1 MSSRCVIILY
11 GCRFAR
17 TLQMKGLARLSI
29 LERPIARHFFPY
41 FLLVLF
47 FFLCLYFS
55 FSVVWNV
62 VICPSKVAGSIVLD
76 RTMDGKASRILCLS
90 RFISAV
96 VAHSSRRVPIA
107 KSTFSC
113 FSDGLTLAPSARSTR
128 VRKLAP
134 ERGRHALRQ
143 SLRVRFWSL
152 RERWRYLICLSRSER
167 R

>member
-17 TLQMKGLARLSI
+17 TLQMKELARLSI

-41 FLLVLF
+41 FLLVTF
-47 FFLCLYFS
+47 FSLHFS
-55 FSVVWNV
+55 SSVVWNV

-76 RTMDGKASRILCLS
+76 QTMDGKASRILCLS

-128 VRKLAP
+128 ARKPAP

-143 SLRVRFWSL
+143 SPRVRFWSL